1 MLNRVLLKSLAR
13 SPMKTILIFIFDD
26 RNWTAVANKME
37 IEKTA
42 SLLRLLAFPYLNKL
56 WKKSPLTLLQEEKFE
71 TV

>member
-42 SLLRLLAFPYLNKL
+42 SLLRRCWWSLF
-56 WKKSPLTLLQEEKFE
+56 
-71 TV
+71 